1 MTIPKPPRRGRRTN
15 ITVRI
20 APDLRRRLEEYV
32 KRYRCTQSAALVTLL
47 DWALSQDEAT
57 S

>member
-1 MTIPKPPRRGRRTN
+1 MW
-15 ITVRI
+15 
-20 APDLRRRLEEYV
+20 RRLEAYV

-47 DWALSQDEAT
+47 DWALAQDEAT